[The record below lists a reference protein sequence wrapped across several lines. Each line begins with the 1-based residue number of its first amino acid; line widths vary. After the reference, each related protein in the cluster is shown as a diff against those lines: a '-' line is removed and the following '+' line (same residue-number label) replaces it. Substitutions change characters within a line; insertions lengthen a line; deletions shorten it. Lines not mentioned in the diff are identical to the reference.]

1 MEQRRQLNLLDAV
14 LIVSSGMIGSGI
26 FIVSAD
32 MSRLLGGPGWVLL
45 GWALSGVITLLA
57 ALSYGELAG
66 MYPHAGGQYV
76 YLREAFGPLT
86 GFLYGWTLFVVIQC
100 GTIAAVAVAFAKFTG
115 VLVPW
120 FSEQHILFESGSFK
134 ISAAQLLGIFSIFL
148 LTLFNAQG
156 IRYGQL
162 INRFFTSAKLLA
174 LFGLIV
180 LGLVIFQDNSI
191 WQSNMADFWR
201 FAPVETTASNVPV
214 AVVLMSAIGV
224 SLVGALFS
232 SDAWNN
238 VTFIAGEIENPKR
251 NIPLSML
258 LGTAI
263 VITLY
268 LLVNVAYLKLLP
280 FWGNPNGTTV
290 DERGLQFALND
301 RVGVAAVIAV
311 LGGVGSII
319 MAVVIMISTFG
330 ANNSIALAGARV
342 YQAMAQDGLFFDKM
356 KNMNRN
362 GVPGF
367 ALWAQFIWASLLCLS
382 GKYGDLLDYIMFSV
396 VFFYILSVVAIF
408 VLRRKKPELERPY
421 KVWGYPIVPILYI
434 LLASGFC
441 INLLIMKPQYSYPGL
456 IIVLLGIPV
465 YFIRQRGK
473 TV

>member
-45 GWALSGVITLLA
+45 GWVLSGVITLLA

-66 MYPHAGGQYV
+66 MYPQAGGQYV

-120 FSEQHILFESGSFK
+120 FSEQHILFESGNFK
-134 ISAAQLLGIFSIFL
+134 FSAAQLLGIFSIFL

-180 LGLVIFQDNSI
+180 LGLVVFTDSSI
-191 WQSNMADFWR
+191 WQNNMVGFWR
-201 FAPVETTASNVPV
+201 FEPVTPV
-214 AVVLMSAIGV
+214 NQGMPLSVIIMSALGV

-238 VTFIAGEIENPKR
+238 VTFIAGEIQNPKR

-280 FWGNPNGTTV
+280 FWGNPDGATV
-290 DERGLQFALND
+290 AERGLQFATND

-356 KNMNRN
+356 KQMNKN

-441 INLLIMKPQYSYPGL
+441 INLLFMKPQYSYPGL

-465 YFIRQRGK
+465 YFIRQRSK
-473 TV
+473 AA